1 MLYEYAIYIY
11 RAENRRKNL
20 CYHIAANINNMIIS
34 IYKEKNDNL
43 KNSPSFKKD

>member
-1 MLYEYAIYIY
+1 MNMLFIYI
-11 RAENRRKNL
+11 AQKTEEKKL